1 MDIEEIVVGYLNK
14 ALGDFA
20 VGPVAYFDVP
30 RSRPSDRPAR
40 DPFIVVERTGGPRG
54 EGGTFAPM
62 LDLQCWASTR
72 SAAAALALR
81 VEDAMRAMPA
91 SVADVTGADVTS
103 TFRDRDLESGTPRYH
118 VICTVFCNG

>member
-1 MDIEEIVVGYLNK
+1 MDIEEAVIDHLN
-14 ALGDFA
+14 ATEGLNA
-20 VGPVAYFDVP
+20 TSYPDVP
-30 RSRPSDRPAR
+30 RKRPAA
-40 DPFIVVERTGGPRG
+40 FVVVERTGGPRG

-62 LDLQCWASTR
+62 LDLQCWAATR

-81 VEDAMRAMPA
+81 VEDAMREMPA
-91 SVADVTGADVTS
+91 SVADVTGVDVTS

>member
-1 MDIEEIVVGYLNK
+1 MDIEEAVIDHLNHVA
-14 ALGDFA
+14 ALGST
-20 VGPVAYFDVP
+20 AYPDVP
-30 RSRPSDRPAR
+30 RKRPAA
-40 DPFIVVERTGGPRG
+40 FVVVERTGGPRG

-81 VEDAMRAMPA
+81 VEDAMEAMPA
-91 SVADVTGADVTS
+91 SVADVTGVDVTS

-118 VICTVFCNG
+118 VVCTCYCN

>member
-1 MDIEEIVVGYLNK
+1 MDIEEVVVGYLNK

-54 EGGTFAPM
+54 EGGTSVPM

-81 VEDAMRAMPA
+81 VEDAMGAMPA